1 MNKPIET
8 AAVALAAFLLST
20 VPGLASDPASCTTE
34 TVASRAGP
42 VCGTLVTTSS
52 GKQAKAFL
60 GIPFAE
66 STAGP
71 GRWKGP
77 TPKEAWTA
85 TLPAVKAGVAC
96 PQSAPMTPNQ
106 SEDCLNLNVW
116 KPAGATAD
124 AKLPVI
130 VFIYGGA
137 FVAGDAAYGLY
148 DGANMAAN
156 RDVILVSFNY
166 RVGVLGFLATSELSG
181 NYGFMDQQAA
191 LTWVKDNI
199 AAWGGD
205 PAKVT
210 IFGESAG
217 AMSVGL
223 HLFSAPASAPLFRAA
238 IMESNFFGLPY
249 KRLAQQVDVGNIF
262 KQGLGCV
269 DLKCL
274 QNTDVNDLLRA
285 QAAFTPA
292 MSNVFSGTSFYIPFG
307 PAIDGTLLTRQPI
320 DGAADGADTKP
331 VLLGTNRN
339 EGVLF
344 VRSEQMSTAGYASRV
359 ASLFGRSFEKV
370 LSRYPRR
377 DDGNNGSSWAAVQGQ
392 ALVVCSTR
400 HVAAKAKTAYLYAFN
415 KEPSFAV
422 WGGPACQRDGNVC
435 HGAELPFVFGN
446 ADKIGGRFTAD
457 EAEVS
462 SRVMGYW
469 TNFAAHLDP
478 NGPSPVAAAPR
489 WPRFGEPAKDYLMLD
504 APTIA
509 VQSDPYR
516 DTCEFWDGIGY
527 KIIDP
532 WPAR

>member
-1 MNKPIET
+1 MNKRIEII
-8 AAVALAAFLLST
+8 VATLAAFLLSLAPA
-20 VPGLASDPASCTTE
+20 VASDPASCTE
-34 TVASRAGP
+34 TVASKMGP

-71 GRWKGP
+71 GRWTGP
-77 TPKEAWTA
+77 VPKKPWTA
-85 TLPAVKAGVAC
+85 TLPAMAFGAAC
-96 PQSAPMTPNQ
+96 PQSAPMTANEG
-106 SEDCLNLNVW
+106 EDCLNLNVW
-116 KPAGATAD
+116 KPAGAGAD
-124 AKLPVI
+124 AKLPVM

-137 FVAGDAAYGLY
+137 FVAGDAAYALY
-148 DGANMAAN
+148 DGANLAAN

-166 RVGVLGFLATSELSG
+166 RVGVLGFLATDELSG
-181 NYGFMDQQAA
+181 NYGFLDQQAA
-191 LTWVKDNI
+191 LTWVKDNV

-223 HLFSAPASAPLFRAA
+223 HLFSAPGSTPLFRAA
-238 IMESNFFGLPY
+238 IMESNFLGLPY
-249 KRLAQQVDVGNIF
+249 KRLAEQVDVGNLF
-262 KQGLGCV
+262 KQGLGCADV
-269 DLKCL
+269 KCL
-274 QNTDVNDLLRA
+274 RETDANDLLRA
-285 QAAFTPA
+285 QAAFTPV

-331 VLLGTNRN
+331 VLLGANRN
-339 EGVLF
+339 EGALF
-344 VRSEQMSTAGYASRV
+344 VRSEQMSIADYAGRV

-370 LSRYPRR
+370 LARYPRR
-377 DDGNNGSSWAAVQGQ
+377 GDGNNGSSWAEVQGH

-415 KEPSFAV
+415 QEPSFAV
-422 WGGPACQRDGNVC
+422 WGGPACRRDGNVC

-457 EAEVS
+457 EAKLS
-462 SRVMGYW
+462 SRVMDYW

-478 NGPSPVAAAPR
+478 NGPSPAAAAPL
-489 WPRFGEPAKDYLMLD
+489 WPRFGEPTKDYLMLD

-509 VQSDPYR
+509 VQPDPYR

-527 KIIDP
+527 KITDP
-532 WPAR
+532 WPSR